1 MESTGN
7 YWRAFYDHLTKA
19 GCRVDVI
26 NPIVTK
32 ASSAGDIRGR
42 KTDKRDALMIADVV
56 FRGNYVSK
64 PAENGPERGLK
75 VLTRQRGFRD
85 SHIRPCNSLD
95 ELKENF
101 AGEGDAD
108 WLLCP
113 WDGSPEQEEELAKS
127 LRISIR
133 CIPQG
138 EMGVG
143 PEAPCILTGRP
154 TTRRVLWARSY

>member
-1 MESTGN
+1 ETE
-7 YWRAFYDHLTKA
+7 F
-19 GCRVDVI
+19 VDGAVQLLE
-26 NPIVTK
+26 
-32 ASSAGDIRGR
+32 DIQN
-42 KTDKRDALMIADVV
+42 AL
-56 FRGNYVSK
+56 
-64 PAENGPERGLK
+64 LK
-75 VLTRQRGFRD
+75 RQREFRD

-127 LRISIR
+127 VRISIR

>member
-1 MESTGN
+1 MQVDDRDLNGG
-7 YWRAFYDHLTKA
+7 TKKWEWVKKGVPVRVEIGPRDLEKGSVCLARRDAASNEKSFMPEDDFVA
-19 GCRVDVI
+19 G
-26 NPIVTK
+26 IVGLL
-32 ASSAGDIRGR
+32 GDIQNS
-42 KTDKRDALMIADVV
+42 L
-56 FRGNYVSK
+56 
-64 PAENGPERGLK
+64 LQ
-75 VLTRQRGFRD
+75 RQQNFRD
-85 SHIRPCNSLD
+85 SHIRPCASLE
-95 ELKENF
+95 ELKANF

-138 EMGVG
+138 EMGCG